1 MKTVALC
8 GAFLCPIWADVIKK
22 GRFLHETAE
31 FLVPAAVLSIQSI
44 IADGLAFGPFH
55 LSFQRFLAGGQK
67 KKWTGNLGLPQE
79 QVVRES
85 L

>member
-1 MKTVALC
+1 MAPVCAQFGQMSLNK
-8 GAFLCPIWADVIKK
+8 DVSCTK
-22 GRFLHETAE
+22 RPNSSA
-31 FLVPAAVLSIQSI
+31 PAAVFSIQSI

-67 KKWTGNLGLPQE
+67 KKWTGDLGLPQE